1 VKLEQAL
8 PGWRFIH
15 THFGFGYRLTAEQ
28 KQSDNNDRFTTH

>member
-15 THFGFGYRLTAEQ
+15 THFGFGYRLAAEKAQ
-28 KQSDNNDRFTTH
+28 NVNERFTTG